1 MSWTTT
7 GVEEDSAFDIAG
19 SPTINVLLENV
30 YSEHQFL
37 RLFRMY
43 WQMSARISRINIGG
57 GEGSLQRHG

>member
-1 MSWTTT
+1 M
-7 GVEEDSAFDIAG
+7 EEDSAFDIAG

-57 GEGSLQRHG
+57 GGGVSR